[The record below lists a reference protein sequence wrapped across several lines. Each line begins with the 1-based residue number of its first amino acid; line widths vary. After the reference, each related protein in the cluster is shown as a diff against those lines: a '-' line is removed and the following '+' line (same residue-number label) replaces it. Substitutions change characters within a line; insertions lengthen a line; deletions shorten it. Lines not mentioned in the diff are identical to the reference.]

1 MTTGNGSSG
10 LLPAGM
16 QIDEILEQY
25 AHLEKECI
33 LTAVDYAAK
42 TIADEEIIIEVVA

>member
-1 MTTGNGSSG
+1 MGHPG

-25 AHLEKECI
+25 AHVETECI
-33 LTAVDYAAK
+33 LAAVDYAAK
-42 TIADEEIIIEVVA
+42 TIANEEIIIEVVA